1 MALVALLC
9 LTGGLGMVGY
19 GQLRGAWEEDPA
31 ASWATSRGAVLIA
44 IAAACFY
51 AQGGGH
57 LGISAMTVL
66 MLAATIV
73 VRHSEPELA
82 STGMELV
89 YAERPSRRSQEDSFG
104 NWRKDVAER
113 LSKAPAR
120 TRVDT
125 LAEDMLTEE
134 VPALAE

>member
-1 MALVALLC
+1 
-9 LTGGLGMVGY
+9 
-19 GQLRGAWEEDPA
+19 
-31 ASWATSRGAVLIA
+31 
-44 IAAACFY
+44 
-51 AQGGGH
+51 
-57 LGISAMTVL
+57 
-66 MLAATIV
+66 
-73 VRHSEPELA
+73 
-82 STGMELV
+82 MELV